1 MDEDLG
7 LCFTFPP
14 RYRNRNLVV
23 WFNSLQTVYF
33 VEVVKVHWLDA
44 VDEAKERK
52 MLLYAELVSIQW
64 RLYVE
69 AL

>member
-7 LCFTFPP
+7 LCITFPS